1 MMCVLGGVH
10 RVCTLARYHTDP
22 SGTFMRYD
30 AKAIGSG
37 SEAAQSELQDRWYKV
52 VVLPRQHVA

>member
-1 MMCVLGGVH
+1 MFWVVFTGCA
-10 RVCTLARYHTDP
+10 LARHHTDP
-22 SGTFMRYD
+22 LGTFMRYD

-52 VVLPRQHVA
+52 VVLLRQHLA